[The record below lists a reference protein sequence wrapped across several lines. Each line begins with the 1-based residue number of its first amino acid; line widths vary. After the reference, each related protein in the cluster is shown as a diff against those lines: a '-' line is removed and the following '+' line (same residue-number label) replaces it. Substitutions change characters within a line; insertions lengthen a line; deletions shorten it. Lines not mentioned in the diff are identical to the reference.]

1 MNDERLD
8 VFMDKVK
15 IYSKDLA
22 VYTNKEKGLV
32 YPLSVAS
39 LLCRVD
45 MLELSTSKQPAG
57 ELEKAKFEGKVEDK
71 EYKVIDLKKKVPKS
85 DITKK
90 QEDMFI
96 LVDKTYKGV
105 RIYNVA
111 NQLGIHSTFEDKEE
125 AFKLCEKL
133 NKVVIDSMTK

>member
-45 MLELSTSKQPAG
+45 MLELGTSKNPAG
-57 ELEKAKFEGKVEDK
+57 ELEKAKFEGKIEDK
-71 EYKVIDLKKKVPKS
+71 DYKILDLKKVVPKS

-90 QEDMFI
+90 KEDMFI

-111 NQLGIHSTFEDKEE
+111 NQLGIHSTFEDKKE
-125 AFKLCEKL
+125 AFKLCEKI
-133 NKVVIDSMTK
+133 NKIVIEAIKK